1 MATTIKG
8 FIKDYNGNPLLPITR
23 AELVLDKHGMQ
34 ALHSSE
40 FEAKLPDE
48 STDFPGLPG
57 LITAAEK
64 ALIHTLDGNS
74 GSGTISDIYS
84 QIGTLFNIGI
94 KVNDTPLSFYDA
106 QKQATPISFIN
117 SDNIAI
123 TNVDNTVTL
132 DLVTKNLSKTIE
144 SIVNKVEVDEFGR
157 VTNVE
162 GSNTLANIT
171 INNGIVS
178 ESITDASSDLAIANK
193 SYVDSK
199 FNTANSVASG
209 ALKFA
214 GVISNSTK
222 LDEIWNSISTK
233 VNYYYK
239 VGFEGTIS
247 ANRLYD
253 GEEKSVK
260 LGDTLI
266 VYKEDK
272 VVKFVHI
279 PSGDEPITS
288 ITVKDS
294 SNNGIENAIG
304 SVAFS
309 FATPFGVTDKGDGK
323 VEISLPTLSA
333 DNEIGVGLLSRTDYD
348 NFKTYSAKSI
358 QYTPTITAQSKDS
371 YKIGDIDF
379 GNNDSRAI
387 YGQNTTYELGLTNG
401 YASGEDLV
409 KDPKLVFTPSSGDAS
424 VIQFIGSTGIRIEN
438 DNNKV
443 KVTPNITSNDETY
456 IKVSNGSVIGVNLG
470 KVNDNGDIENGLID
484 YQTTVNYVAQ
494 VHQTAAHFTAI
505 TNSLF
510 DNETSTT
517 YCYGGDNLI
526 SVISVEI

>member
-1 MATTIKG
+1 MATIKG

-23 AELVLDKHGMQ
+23 AELVLDKNGMP

-48 STDFPGLPG
+48 SIGFAGLPG

-74 GSGTISDIYS
+74 GSGTISEIYS

-94 KVNDTPLSFYDA
+94 KVNDTTLSFYNAD
-106 QKQATPISFIN
+106 KEATPISFIN
-117 SDNIAI
+117 GNNIAV
-123 TNVDNTVTL
+123 TNDGNTITL
-132 DLVTKNLSKTIE
+132 DLVSKNLSKTIE
-144 SIVNKVEVDEFGR
+144 SVVNKVEVDEFGR

-162 GSNTLANIT
+162 GSNTLNNII
-171 INNGIVS
+171 INNGTVS
-178 ESITDASSDLAIANK
+178 ESITSDSGDLAIANK

-209 ALKFA
+209 ALKFD

-239 VGFEGTIS
+239 IGFEGVIS
-247 ANRLYD
+247 ADRFHD

-266 VYKEDK
+266 VYQNNGT
-272 VVKFVHI
+272 KFVHI

-294 SNNGIENAIG
+294 SNNGIANTVG
-304 SVAFS
+304 SVEFN
-309 FATPFGVTDKGDGK
+309 FATPFVVEDKNNGK
-323 VEISLPTLSA
+323 VEISLPTLSS
-333 DNEIGVGLLSRTDYD
+333 DNEIGIGLLSRTDYE

-358 QYTPTITAQSKDS
+358 QYTPTITAQSDDS

-379 GNNDSRAI
+379 GDDSRAI

-401 YASGEDLV
+401 YGSGEDLV
-409 KDPKLVFTPSSGDAS
+409 KDPKLVFTPSSGDAK
-424 VIQFIGSTGIRIEN
+424 VIQFIGSDGIRIEKN
-438 DNNKV
+438 ESNIKF
-443 KVTPNITSNDETY
+443 TPNITTNNSNY
-456 IKVSNGSVIGVNLG
+456 ITVTNGSVIGVNLG
-470 KVNDNGDIENGLID
+470 KVGENGIENGLID
-484 YQTTVNYVAQ
+484 YQTTVNYVTT
-494 VHQTAAHFTAI
+494 VHQTAAHFTTI
-505 TNSLF
+505 TNSL
-510 DNETSTT
+510 NGQETSDT
-517 YCYGGDNLI
+517 YCYGGTNLVNI
-526 SVISVEI
+526 ITIEI

>member
-1 MATTIKG
+1 MATIKG

-23 AELVLDKHGMQ
+23 AELVLDKNGMP
-34 ALHSSE
+34 AFHSSE

-48 STDFPGLPG
+48 STSFAGLPG

-74 GSGTISDIYS
+74 GSGTISEIYS

-94 KVNDTPLSFYDA
+94 KVNDNTLSFYDA
-106 QKQATPISFIN
+106 NKQATPISFIN
-117 SDNIAI
+117 SDNIAVTNDANNI
-123 TNVDNTVTL
+123 TI
-132 DLVTKNLSKTIE
+132 DLVSKNLTKTVE
-144 SIVNKVEVDEFGR
+144 SIVNKIEVDEFGR

-162 GSNTLANIT
+162 GSNTLNNII
-171 INNGIVS
+171 INNGTVS
-178 ESITDASSDLAIANK
+178 ESITSDSGDLAIANK

-209 ALKFA
+209 ALKFD
-214 GVISNSTK
+214 GVISDSTK

-239 VGFEGTIS
+239 IGFEGVIS
-247 ANRLYD
+247 ADRFHD

-266 VYKEDK
+266 VYQNNGT
-272 VVKFVHI
+272 KFVHI

-294 SNNGIENAIG
+294 SNNGIESAIG
-304 SVAFS
+304 SVAFN
-309 FATPFGVTDKGDGK
+309 FATPFVVEDKNNGK

-333 DNEIGVGLLSRTDYD
+333 DNEIGVGLLSRTDYE

-358 QYTPTITAQSKDS
+358 QYTPTITAQSNDS

-379 GNNDSRAI
+379 GDDSRAI
-387 YGQNTTYELGLTNG
+387 YGQNTTYTLELTNG
-401 YASGEDLV
+401 YGSGDLV
-409 KDPKLVFTPSSGDAS
+409 KNPKLVFIPSSGVAS
-424 VIQFIGSTGIRIEN
+424 TIQFVGSDGIRIEKDSN
-438 DNNKV
+438 TV
-443 KVTPNITSNDETY
+443 KVTPNITSNNTTY
-456 IKVSNGSVIGVNLG
+456 LTVSNGSVIGVNLG
-470 KVNDNGDIENGLID
+470 KVNAEGIIENGLID
-484 YQTTVNYVAQ
+484 YQTTVNYVAE

-505 TNSLF
+505 TNSLTGT
-510 DNETSTT
+510 ETSTT
-517 YCYGGDNLI
+517 YCYGGENLI
-526 SVISVEI
+526 SAISVEL